1 MGGLFFLVATPYHV
15 IPYNFRLLFHSSI
28 YSAVYS
34 WFFLINMMKTGIGQS
49 KYCVPQPFSRCL
61 ISLCSSLFYFNSI
74 YVVVNFLSQVILIF
88 LLFQLLSIHYYTQK
102 PRETPEEATSVWFW
116 GNLLAW
122 LETYPHNRSQR
133 VTILGVT
140 SSPLL

>member
-1 MGGLFFLVATPYHV
+1 MAKTMVSWQAFPSLPPSLPPCGGTIEPLRMNKRDELYSLCNLYLLGGLFFLVATPYHV

-74 YVVVNFLSQVILIF
+74 YVGVNFLSQVILIF
-88 LLFQLLSIHYYTQK
+88 LLFQLH
-102 PRETPEEATSVWFW
+102 
-116 GNLLAW
+116 
-122 LETYPHNRSQR
+122 
-133 VTILGVT
+133 
-140 SSPLL
+140 